1 MPFFPSQHQIKI
13 VRCDRV
19 IVCGRMEF
27 FMTKA
32 EIFFNEIKNK
42 KIAFI
47 GTGVTNTNI
56 IRLFLSKGI
65 DVTICDR
72 KTAEQMGILYEELKS
87 LGAKYILGD
96 SYLDSLTSFDIVFR
110 SPGMYFNNPALKAAR
125 EKGVV
130 ITSEMEVFFDL
141 CPCKIYA
148 VTGSD
153 GKTTTTTLISEFL
166 SKEGRNVHKGGN
178 IGRALLPII
187 EDIHENDIAVIEL
200 SSFQLISMRTS
211 PDVAVITNIAPNH
224 LDVHGTMEEYID
236 AKKNIIAHQN
246 AFSKTVLNLDNEL
259 TNELSDMVRGRLVK
273 FSRHSIPECG
283 SFLNENNVLCY
294 NNYGEITEV
303 VKADDIKIPGIH
315 NVENYLTAIAAVW
328 GEVSVETIQT
338 VAREFGGVEHRIEF
352 VREVNGVKY
361 YNDSIATSPTR
372 VLAGLNSFNQKLIVI
387 AGGYDKKIPFEPM
400 AETVCQKVKH
410 LILMG
415 VTADKI
421 EKAITEC
428 PAYDGNNIKIHRV
441 FSMEEAVKKASN
453 IAVEGDVV
461 TLSPACASFDLYPNF
476 EARGIHYKNIV
487 KGL

>member
-1 MPFFPSQHQIKI
+1 
-13 VRCDRV
+13 
-19 IVCGRMEF
+19 
-27 FMTKA
+27 
-32 EIFFNEIKNK
+32 
-42 KIAFI
+42 
-47 GTGVTNTNI
+47 
-56 IRLFLSKGI
+56 
-65 DVTICDR
+65 
-72 KTAEQMGILYEELKS
+72 
-87 LGAKYILGD
+87 
-96 SYLDSLTSFDIVFR
+96 
-110 SPGMYFNNPALKAAR
+110 
-125 EKGVV
+125 
-130 ITSEMEVFFDL
+130 
-141 CPCKIYA
+141 
-148 VTGSD
+148 
-153 GKTTTTTLISEFL
+153 
-166 SKEGRNVHKGGN
+166 
-178 IGRALLPII
+178 
-187 EDIHENDIAVIEL
+187 
-200 SSFQLISMRTS
+200 
-211 PDVAVITNIAPNH
+211 
-224 LDVHGTMEEYID
+224 
-236 AKKNIIAHQN
+236 
-246 AFSKTVLNLDNEL
+246 
-259 TNELSDMVRGRLVK
+259 MVRGRLVK

-315 NVENYLTAIAAVW
+315 NAENYLTAIAAVW

-441 FSMEEAVKKASN
+441 FSMEEAVKKASD